1 MAYAPINQS
10 TYLFCDL
17 KYQFNAI
24 EEAFM
29 YLRKFPSYFC
39 YRAVNFENL
48 EISNDMNVERP
59 GNVGYFNQS
68 CEQHVRNKCFSE
80 CCTKMSAV
88 SGIFRFQRKCLLI
101 RFSEEHL
108 SHVLNL
114 GNVAVH
120 CHAGLGRTG
129 VVIASYLVW
138 RYHLSADEA
147 INYVRKKR
155 WGDKHCYNFKK
166 IHSQLKLIDEFQTL
180 LGVLYPKYNEGE
192 PTYEYSENPIAYGL
206 LCIVSFHL
214 TTVECFNMI
223 F

>member
-1 MAYAPINQS
+1 MILKFCFPFSKDFSDIIFSAHSSYVKNHTFYSSSYLLVHKGEVLMAYAPINQS

-39 YRAVNFENL
+39 YQAVNFENL

-155 WGDKHCYNFKK
+155 
-166 IHSQLKLIDEFQTL
+166 
-180 LGVLYPKYNEGE
+180 
-192 PTYEYSENPIAYGL
+192 
-206 LCIVSFHL
+206 
-214 TTVECFNMI
+214 
-223 F
+223 